1 MSHLTISKPQTVL
14 SITNAYTH
22 NGRICA
28 NPTELFLDYKSKKL
42 KDINK
47 EDTNQTTER
56 KTEENSDAL
65 RTILRHTLRF

>member
-1 MSHLTISKPQTVL
+1 MSHLTITKPQTVL

-22 NGRICA
+22 NGRIC
-28 NPTELFLDYKSKKL
+28 KSDRVVFGLQVKKL

-47 EDTNQTTER
+47 EDTKQTTER

-65 RTILRHTLRF
+65 

>member
-1 MSHLTISKPQTVL
+1 MLTLITV
-14 SITNAYTH
+14 
-22 NGRICA
+22 GFA

-47 EDTNQTTER
+47 EDTKQTTER